1 MPQSKTHSGN
11 SSSGRTLSADEYRR
25 LVEQVTERV
34 WKRWL
39 ADQRL
44 RRDRQPVGESRSSR
58 P

>member
-1 MPQSKTHSGN
+1 MTNTNGHSGN
-11 SSSGRTLSADEYRR
+11 SRGRTLSADEYRR

-39 ADQRL
+39 ADQRI
-44 RRDRQPVGESRSSR
+44 RHDRQPVGKRRSSR